1 MYFDYIGGVKCPT
14 LREISRLSYP
24 VYQMYLSILSMTPE
38 SYYTLIQ
45 QTGIYEHLS
54 HQEQASLD
62 IFDLLTSDSGML
74 PTLEAMLD
82 FFLTAAPKYNKEHRA
97 FLLYEDGKQ
106 SECSG
111 FVSRELWS
119 QLCDIILQRN
129 YLKPKNDDL
138 SKIKSKR
145 ALSIMQKLQKGRE
158 NKKLHA

>member
-1 MYFDYIGGVKCPT
+1 MPYAAGNQQIV
-14 LREISRLSYP
+14 L
-24 VYQMYLSILSMTPE
+24 
-38 SYYTLIQ
+38 Q
-45 QTGIYEHLS
+45 QTGIYKRLS

-97 FLLYEDGKQ
+97 FLLYEDEKQ

-158 NKKLHA
+158 NKKLHAKADKNMEIGNIISAFLPLVRATRLFKF